1 MDADV
6 TDSGTDEDGTTATAA
21 TAADDYGT
29 RTPGTRAPAARTPD
43 ADTPAA
49 RAPASRTPSARAPAA
64 DAASPDTAFAD
75 TAFADTAAPAAGSG
89 GAADAGPPGA
99 PPSPGPKS
107 APGPPRPARSPRRR
121 RWMRFAAFA
130 ASLLVLT
137 AAGVGWTLYNRLD
150 GNIRTD
156 DATARDL
163 KDYEA
168 QRPDRPVGEAE
179 NILLLGSDSRL
190 GGNSAY
196 GRDQGGQHSDTTILL
211 HVAADHRS
219 ATGVSIPRDLMVGVP
234 SCTGRDGVRMK
245 ARFTQFNSAFQ
256 NGGAGCAIRTVESL
270 TGMRVDHHLV
280 VDFTGFKSL
289 VDTVGGVE
297 VCLPGAVRDR
307 DAKLELPAGRQTLG
321 GEDALGYVR
330 ARHGL
335 GNGSDTDRMSR
346 QQQFLGS
353 LVKKVRSNGVLL
365 NPAKLYPVLHSAT
378 SALTADE
385 GLDSLG
391 ELYELA
397 RGVRDIPESQ
407 VRFLT
412 VPRQSYRLDRNR
424 DELVQPDAGRLFAQ
438 LRADRTV
445 RIGEQ
450 GGQGTGASAGAA
462 APEPGATASRTSRS
476 PDQTGRNQAAG
487 GAVRSS
493 VREGAESPAPDGSG
507 RPEEPAPVYRGTTAA
522 RDVCRT

>member
-6 TDSGTDEDGTTATAA
+6 TDSGTDEDRTTATAA
-21 TAADDYGT
+21 PAADDQGT
-29 RTPGTRAPAARTPD
+29 RTPGTRTPAARTPG
-43 ADTPAA
+43 AHTPTAHTS
-49 RAPASRTPSARAPAA
+49 PARTPSARTPGAGAPAPSAANSA
-64 DAASPDTAFAD
+64 DAATS
-75 TAFADTAAPAAGSG
+75 SG
-89 GAADAGPPGA
+89 GADAEPPGA
-99 PPSPGPKS
+99 PPAPDPES
-107 APGPPRPARSPRRR
+107 APRHPRPPRSRRRR
-121 RWMRFAAFA
+121 RWMRLASLV

-168 QRPDRPVGEAE
+168 QRPDRPTGEAE

-196 GRDQGGQHSDTTILL
+196 GRDQGGQHSDTAILL

-219 ATGVSIPRDLMVGVP
+219 ATGVSIPRDLMVRVP
-234 SCTGRDGVRMK
+234 SCTGRDGVRTK

-256 NGGAGCAIRTVESL
+256 NGGAACAIRTVETL
-270 TGMRVDHHLV
+270 TGLRVDHHLV

-307 DAKLELPAGRQTLG
+307 DAKLELAAGRQTLG

-378 SALTADE
+378 SAVTADE

-397 RGVRDIPESQ
+397 RGVRDIPEEQ

-450 GGQGTGASAGAA
+450 GDGGTGTSGGGTA
-462 APEPGATASRTSRS
+462 APESGTAASRSSRS

-487 GAVRSS
+487 GAVRPS
-493 VREGAESPAPDGSG
+493 VRQDAESPAPDGSG
-507 RPEEPAPVYRGTTAA
+507 RPGKPAPVYRGTTAA